1 MAVVASVLFLVA
13 DTGGGHRRA
22 AQAVAALLPPWLT
35 PDFVEPLCAGSL
47 VRTVTGLYGPMIR
60 WAPRLWGWIYRVTD
74 NPAAVWV
81 LQRTLLRAATR
92 AVGKDVAQH
101 GPSAVVSFH
110 PLTTAAAVRAGLR
123 IPLMTVVTDLATAH
137 QAWRTPGADAVAV
150 PSAAVQWRF
159 HLDGSPTS
167 RCVATGLPVAD
178 RHTRTGEER
187 LAVRRALGFQDE
199 DFVVL
204 VVGGAEGA
212 GGMTDRVTAIVKRL
226 PAVHVVAICGRNGRL
241 VKKLTRLGGERLTVK
256 GFVDNPSDWIR
267 SADVV
272 VGKAGPA
279 TIAEAACCGAALLL
293 TSYVPGQ
300 ERGNADLV
308 VQAGAGLF
316 TPSIGELVEN
326 IRRLRAHRADLE
338 AMRAAAVRSAR
349 PDAAR
354 HVADE
359 VTALAGRQIGWRWA
373 SAIA

>member
-1 MAVVASVLFLVA
+1 
-13 DTGGGHRRA
+13 
-22 AQAVAALLPPWLT
+22 LPPWLT
-35 PDFVEPLCAGSL
+35 PDIVEPLCAGSL
-47 VRTVTGLYGPMIR
+47 VRRVTGLYGPIIR

-92 AVGKDVAQH
+92 AVCKEVAQR

-110 PLTTAAAVRAGLR
+110 PLTTAAAARAGIS
-123 IPLMTVVTDLATAH
+123 IPLITVVTDLATAH
-137 QAWRTPGADAVAV
+137 QAWRTPGADVVAV

-159 HLDGSPTS
+159 HLNGLPTP

-178 RHTRTGEER
+178 RQAQARTEADR
-187 LAVRRALGFQDE
+187 LALRRSLGIRDN

-204 VVGGAEGA
+204 VMGGAEGA
-212 GGMTDRVTAIVKRL
+212 GGMAGRVAAIVDRF
-226 PAVHVVAICGRNGRL
+226 PAAHVVAVCGRNRRL
-241 VKKLTRLGGERLTVK
+241 VKKLSRLGAGRLTVK
-256 GFVDNPSDWIR
+256 GFVDNPSDWMY

-300 ERGNADLV
+300 EQGNADLV
-308 VQAGAGLF
+308 VHAGAGLF
-316 TPSIGELVEN
+316 TPSIGQLLES
-326 IRRLRAHRADLE
+326 IQQLRANRDVLDAL
-338 AMRAAAVRSAR
+338 RAAATRSAR

-359 VTALAGRQIGWRWA
+359 VTALAGCHVGWRRAGA
-373 SAIA
+373 SA

>member
-1 MAVVASVLFLVA
+1 VATVLFLVA

-22 AQAVAALLPPWLT
+22 AQAVTPLLPPWLT
-35 PDFVEPLCAGSL
+35 PDFVEPLGAGSL
-47 VRTVTGLYGPMIR
+47 VQRVTSLYGPMIR

-81 LQRTLLRAATR
+81 LQRTFLRAATR
-92 AVGKDVAQH
+92 AVSKEVAQYR
-101 GPSAVVSFH
+101 PSAVVSFH
-110 PLTTAAAVRAGLR
+110 PLTTAAAVRAGIR
-123 IPLMTVVTDLATAH
+123 IPLITVVTDLATAH
-137 QAWRTPGADAVAV
+137 QAWRTPGADAVTV
-150 PSAAVQWRF
+150 PSAAVQRRF
-159 HLDGSPTS
+159 HLDGWPPA

-178 RHTRTGEER
+178 RQARTGR
-187 LAVRRALGFQDE
+187 DRVALRRSLGFQDE

-212 GGMTDRVTAIVKRL
+212 GGMDDRVAAIVNRL
-226 PAVHVVAICGRNGRL
+226 PNVHVVAICGRNRRL
-241 VKKLTRLGGERLTVK
+241 VKKLSRLGGERLTVK
-256 GFVDNPSDWIR
+256 GFVDNPTDWVR

-300 ERGNADLV
+300 EQGNADLV

-316 TPSIGELVEN
+316 TPSIGHLLEN
-326 IRRLRAHRADLE
+326 IQRLRANRADLD

-354 HVADE
+354 QVADQ
-359 VTALAGRQIGWRWA
+359 VTALAGCQVGWRRA
-373 SAIA
+373 GGSA

>member
-1 MAVVASVLFLVA
+1 
-13 DTGGGHRRA
+13 
-22 AQAVAALLPPWLT
+22 LPPWLK
-35 PDFVEPLCAGSL
+35 PELVEPLCAGSL
-47 VRTVTGLYGPMIR
+47 VRRVTGLYGPMIR

-92 AVGKDVAQH
+92 AVSKAVAQH

-110 PLTTAAAVRAGLR
+110 PLTTAAAARAGIG
-123 IPLMTVVTDLATAH
+123 IPLITVVTDLARAH

-159 HLDGSPTS
+159 HLDGLPRA

-178 RHTRTGEER
+178 RHARAGTDR
-187 LAVRRALGFQDE
+187 LALRRSLGFQDR

-212 GGMTDRVTAIVKRL
+212 GGMDDRVAAIVNRW
-226 PAVHVVAICGRNGRL
+226 PDVHVVAVCGRNRRL
-241 VKKLTRLGGERLTVK
+241 VKKLSRLGGEQLTVK
-256 GFVDNPSDWIR
+256 GFVDNPSDWIH

-300 ERGNADLV
+300 EEGNADLV
-308 VQAGAGLF
+308 VQAGAGFF
-316 TPSIGELVEN
+316 TPSIGQLLEN
-326 IRRLRAHRADLE
+326 IQQLRANHADLD
-338 AMRAAAVRSAR
+338 AMRAAAIRSAR

-354 HVADE
+354 RVADE
-359 VTALAGRQIGWRWA
+359 VAALAGCQAGWRRDGA
-373 SAIA
+373 SE